1 MVENIDPKD
10 KKILS
15 LLDFNARLPLTAL
28 AQATG
33 LTKQTADYR
42 IKSLLKRGIIE
53 GFFPVINTPRLGYK
67 YCRIFV
73 QFDSLDAKTEKRFIE
88 YIFQNEKMFWAFSL
102 GGDYDYLLVY
112 WVETLTE
119 FEKIIRGFEARF
131 GNTIRKKSEQVI
143 TNVIHLSHKIFD
155 PNRIHRFDLKETS
168 QRTELDKLDK
178 AILHQLC
185 IDSRQSLVEIAE
197 KTKTSPKVVSYR
209 INRMENEEFL
219 VGFRPIVSYEKL
231 GLTYYKVFFNLSF
244 DNTNELPAFE
254 EFLLNHPK
262 TLFIVKGIG
271 MESDLDVELLAESN
285 QAFFD
290 FIQEAKQKFPHL
302 IRDYKYLIYTK
313 TIKVNYLPFI

>member
-1 MVENIDPKD
+1 MIENIDLKD

-15 LLDFNARLPLTAL
+15 LLDFNARLPLTSL
-28 AQATG
+28 AKATG

-42 IKSLLKRGIIE
+42 IKSLIKRGIIE
-53 GFFPVINTPRLGYK
+53 GFFPIINTPRLGYK

-73 QFDSLDAKTEKRFIE
+73 QFDNLDSKMEKQFIE
-88 YIFQNEKMFWAFSL
+88 YIFQNKNLFWAFSL

-119 FEKIIRGFEARF
+119 FEKIIRDFEAKF
-131 GNTIRKKSEQVI
+131 GTAIRKKSEQVI

-155 PNRIHRFDLKETS
+155 PNKIHRFDLKETS
-168 QRTELDKLDK
+168 QRTELDELDK
-178 AILHQLC
+178 NILHQLS
-185 IDSRQSLVEIAE
+185 IDSRQSLVEIAT
-197 KTKTSPKVVSYR
+197 KTKSSPKVVGYR
-209 INRMENEEFL
+209 ISRMENEEFL

-244 DNTNELPAFE
+244 HSMNELPAFE
-254 EFLLNHPK
+254 QFLLNNPK

-290 FIQEAKQKFPHL
+290 FIQGAKKAFPHL
-302 IRDYKYLIYTK
+302 VRDYKYLIYTK